1 MNNIYNAGNSKAC
14 ASNKHQGAFHAL
26 ANQEIIPHEDMLQM
40 SMTGYKYALSPQ
52 LEICDI
58 GMLARFYG
66 TLAIRNINIG
76 SPNDMIKILVL
87 QN

>member
-1 MNNIYNAGNSKAC
+1 
-14 ASNKHQGAFHAL
+14 
-26 ANQEIIPHEDMLQM
+26 M
-40 SMTGYKYALSPQ
+40 SMMGYKYALSPQ

-87 QN
+87 